1 MVLPRRARTRLSDNP
16 AQSAQDEY
24 DLNLQWAAKEGTFK
38 GLSVRL
44 RYAVVKQDIGGPD
57 LQDFRLI
64 INYDPPS
71 L

>member
-1 MVLPRRARTRLSDNP
+1 MYGLWVNGSQPDNLL
-16 AQSAQDEY
+16 QSEQDEY
-24 DLNLQWAAKEGTFK
+24 DLNLQWAPKEGTFK

-44 RYAVVKQDIGGPD
+44 RYAVVKQDIGGSD

-71 L
+71 M